1 MAPRRKTNR
10 EIEIKLRVPE
20 VAALLS
26 KLAAIGAVS
35 QGRVLERNTL
45 YDTPQSDLR
54 GHGRLLRLRTEK
66 PAPRKGPADRSQRA
80 VLTAKA
86 PPGPKGAAWRSGP
99 QKSRYKE
106 RAERELVVA
115 DPRALLAALNS
126 LGFRPGFFYE
136 KYRTTL
142 IIPRVPLV
150 LDLDETPFGVFLEL
164 EGPPASIDR
173 VARLLG
179 YAPADYFRGTYWDLY
194 VKDCRQHGRRPGNM
208 VFHEK

>member
-1 MAPRRKTNR
+1 VAPRRKTNR
-10 EIEIKLRVPE
+10 EIEIKLGVSD
-20 VAALLS
+20 VTAVLS

-54 GHGRLLRLRTEK
+54 GRGRLLRLRIEK
-66 PAPRKGPADRSQRA
+66 PAPNKGPAARPQRA

-86 PPGPKGAAWRSGP
+86 PPEPRGAGWRSRP

-115 DPRALLAALNS
+115 DPRFFRAALKS
-126 LGFRPGFFYE
+126 LGFRPGFRYE

-142 IIPRVPLV
+142 IIPSVPLV

-164 EGPPASIDR
+164 EGAPASIDR

-179 YAPADYFRGTYWDLY
+179 YASGDYFRGTYWDLY